1 MNPSCFHILVIVNN
15 AAVNIGVHAC
25 FQLSGLFSVYTRR
38 GIAGTY
44 GSFTFRILRRLCVV
58 SHHGCTSLHSQQQC
72 TRVHVSSPSWQHWLL
87 VFFLMAAI
95 LTVRWRRVTGLTR
108 ISLVTAAWSS
118 SHAPVGRLH
127 FLFEKPSTQVFG
139 PFLIGLFA
147 FDVKLY
153 ELFIYVGYQSPS
165 GGMICKYVLPLWK
178 LSFHFVDC
186 FLCCENPF

>member
-1 MNPSCFHILVIVNN
+1 MLLWTLACTHVFNLVGCFSI
-15 AAVNIGVHAC
+15 
-25 FQLSGLFSVYTRR
+25 YTRR

-44 GSFTFRILRRLCVV
+44 GSFSFRILRRLCVV
-58 SHHGCTSLHSQQQC
+58 SHHGCTNLHSHQQC

-95 LTVRWRRVTGLTR
+95 LTVCGDTSSWFWL
-108 ISLVTAAWSS
+108 AFAWWQQCWSS
-118 SHAPVGRLH
+118 FHAPVGHLH
-127 FLFEKPSTQVFG
+127 VLFEKLSTQVFG

-165 GGMICKYVLPLWK
+165 GGIICKYFLPLWK